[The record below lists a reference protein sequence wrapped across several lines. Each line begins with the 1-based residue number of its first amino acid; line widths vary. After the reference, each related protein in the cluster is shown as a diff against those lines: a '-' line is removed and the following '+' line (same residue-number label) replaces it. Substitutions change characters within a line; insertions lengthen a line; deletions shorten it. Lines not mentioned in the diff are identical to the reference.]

1 MILSDLPPAEQTLSY
16 AARSTQTRRPCVKL
30 AFIAGFL
37 TSSIAWKYPAP
48 RTSPMIGKSPHP
60 RSSGQA

>member
-30 AFIAGFL
+30 AFGAG
-37 TSSIAWKYPAP
+37 SSPPVREARRPCVKLAA
-48 RTSPMIGKSPHP
+48 R
-60 RSSGQA
+60 A